1 MPGFQSVD
9 VDQADQHFGDRLHD
23 RAGNRRGAVAPAWP
37 ADSSRIGMP
46 PSTQASSTPQ
56 ASSANFIG
64 GTTKQFEFETKGRAR
79 KFSSPPAIA

>member
-1 MPGFQSVD
+1 
-9 VDQADQHFGDRLHD
+9 
-23 RAGNRRGAVAPAWP
+23 
-37 ADSSRIGMP
+37 MP

-64 GTTKQFEFETKGRAR
+64 GTTKQLELETNGRAR